1 MNVQDA
7 HQSLL
12 AFSGQNAGIGI
23 SIELIERLIN
33 EQLQRL
39 SGHFSQLESNQ
50 RFKNALKVTFTG
62 DFDTTGLKFK
72 FVNVFNPSDANEFF
86 PQVQVGGLK
95 LKIKGFLEQKQVVEI
110 EVDYSEINGI
120 IQLIDK
126 HIKIAL
132 FNEVHNE
139 TNFIKI
145 WENDVVLKQFFENA
159 PYNFVL
165 DDWNQLVVY
174 FKATSLFS
182 GRDIAEAFIDSLR
195 LPDIF
200 KTFIGIKFGENA
212 KLGADHSGNLLM
224 FTADSSINFNNCP
237 TFNATGRTQVNSVS
251 KVKNIDNVYT
261 IGNAPKNSN
270 LIVETTI
277 DQSSQTLHYPVE
289 DNIEKTETGDI
300 FLFTPINLLRVNFD
314 VVKPSVTASDSGS
327 FGPVY
332 WHYSLT
338 AAVKSLNL
346 ELSSSWPIEF
356 KLSLPTEVTGQA
368 GAGIKIGCIRYEALG
383 AMFDGQ
389 VDPFDISFKIYLDW
403 GSKQIVFISKIEE
416 IKGHDFNFRTFPD
429 LSFPISNIVDS
440 ILAKAS
446 ENVITEQAGK
456 ILNVTRI
463 PIANLDL
470 INRFAT
476 LDNTLAGASDGL
488 GNVTMGVKFKN
499 KLKYS

>member
-7 HQSLL
+7 HLSLL
-12 AFSGQNAGIGI
+12 DFSGQNAGIGI
-23 SIELIERLIN
+23 SIELIKRLIN
-33 EQLQRL
+33 DQLQRL
-39 SGHFSQLESNQ
+39 SGHFSHLESNQ
-50 RFKNALKVTFTG
+50 RFKNTLKVSFTG
-62 DFDTTGLKFK
+62 DFDTAGLAFR
-72 FVNVFNPSDANEFF
+72 FVNVFNPADANEFF
-86 PQVQVGGLK
+86 PQVQLSGLK
-95 LKIKGFLEQKQVVEI
+95 LKIKGFLEEKQVVEI
-110 EVDYSEINGI
+110 EVEYAEINGI

-126 HIKIAL
+126 HIKISL

-139 TNFIKI
+139 INFVKN
-145 WENDVVLKQFFENA
+145 WENEDQLKQFFENA
-159 PYNFVL
+159 PYNFVA

-212 KLGADHSGNLLM
+212 KLGADRSGNLLM
-224 FTADSSINFNNCP
+224 FTADSSVNFNNCP

-251 KVKNIDNVYT
+251 KVMNGDGTNYT
-261 IGNAPKNSN
+261 IGNAPEHSN

-277 DQSSQTLHYPVE
+277 DQNSQTLHYPV
-289 DNIEKTETGDI
+289 DDGNIEKISTGDI

-314 VVKPSVTASDSGS
+314 VVKPSVTASDNGS

-332 WHYSLT
+332 WHYSVT
-338 AAVKSLNL
+338 AAVKSINL
-346 ELSSSWPIEF
+346 DLTSSWPIEF

-403 GSKQIVFISKIEE
+403 GSKQIVFISKIEN
-416 IKGHDFNFRTFPD
+416 IKGHDFHFRTFPD
-429 LSFPISNIVDS
+429 LSFPISNIIDS

-470 INRFAT
+470 VNRFAT
-476 LDNTLAGASDGL
+476 LVNALAGESDGL
-488 GNVTMGVKFKN
+488 GNVTMGVKFQN
-499 KLKYS
+499 N

>member
-23 SIELIERLIN
+23 SIELIKRLIYD
-33 EQLQRL
+33 QLQRL
-39 SGHFSQLESNQ
+39 SGHFSHLESNQ
-50 RFKNALKVTFTG
+50 RFKNTLKVTFTG
-62 DFDTTGLKFK
+62 DFDTTGLTFR
-72 FVNVFNPSDANEFF
+72 FVNVFNPSNADEFF
-86 PQVQVGGLK
+86 PQVQLCGLK
-95 LKIKGFLEQKQVVEI
+95 LKIKGFLEQKQVVEF
-110 EVDYSEINGI
+110 EVEYSEINGI
-120 IQLIDK
+120 IQLVDK
-126 HIKIAL
+126 HIKISL

-139 TNFIKI
+139 INFIKI
-145 WENDVVLKQFFENA
+145 WENEDQLKQFFENE
-159 PYNFVL
+159 PYNFVA

-212 KLGADHSGNLLM
+212 KLGADRSGNLLM

-251 KVKNIDNVYT
+251 KVNGDYNEIYS
-261 IGNAPKNSN
+261 IGEAPENSN
-270 LIVETTI
+270 LVVETTI
-277 DQSSQTLHYPVE
+277 DENSSTLHYPVE
-289 DNIEKTETGDI
+289 NNVEKITTADI
-300 FLFTPINLLRVNFD
+300 FLFTPIDLLRVNFD
-314 VVKPSVTASDSGS
+314 IVKPSVTASDSGG

-332 WHYSLT
+332 WRYSLT
-338 AAVKSLNL
+338 AAVRNI
-346 ELSSSWPIEF
+346 ELDLINTWPIEF
-356 KLSLPTEVTGQA
+356 RLSLPTEVTGQA

-389 VDPFDISFKIYLDW
+389 VDPFDINFKIYLDW
-403 GSKQIVFISKIEE
+403 ESKQIVFISKIEN

-429 LSFPISNIVDS
+429 LSFPINTIVDF
-440 ILAKAS
+440 ILARAS

-456 ILNVTRI
+456 VLNVTRI

-470 INRFAT
+470 MNKFAT
-476 LDNTLAGASDGL
+476 LVNALAGESDGV

-499 KLKYS
+499 N